1 MIWAV
6 YYRDPEPM
14 VKIESNKENNFH
26 RILIRPNQS
35 ISWKSSLV
43 FIFVIAFT
51 CLSIGL
57 GFAFVGATLILP
69 FAGLE
74 VIFVGV
80 CVYLV
85 VNKTSQQEVI
95 TLSKEKL
102 KIEKGAYKINQ
113 VWEYIRLWSYISVE
127 RPKHP
132 WYPAHIVVTSKGERV
147 PLGDFLNE
155 QEKEELVSGLE
166 NIIQDLR

>member
-1 MIWAV
+1 
-6 YYRDPEPM
+6 M
-14 VKIESNKENNFH
+14 VKIESNKEKDFH
-26 RILIRPNQS
+26 RILLRPNQS
-35 ISWKSSLV
+35 ISWKSSIV
-43 FIFVIAFT
+43 FILVIAFT
-51 CLSIGL
+51 CLTIGF
-57 GFAFVGATLILP
+57 GFAYVGATLILP

-74 VIFVGV
+74 VLFVGI

-85 VNKTSQQEVI
+85 LNKTSQQEVI
-95 TLSKEKL
+95 TLSKDKL
-102 KIEKGAYKINQ
+102 IIEKGAYKLKK
-113 VWEYIRLWSYISVE
+113 VWEYFRLCSYISVE

-155 QEKEELVSGLE
+155 QEKERLVSNLE

>member
-1 MIWAV
+1 
-6 YYRDPEPM
+6 M
-14 VKIESNKENNFH
+14 VKIESNKEKDVH

-35 ISWKSSLV
+35 ISWKSSMV
-43 FIFVIAFT
+43 FILVIAFT
-51 CLSIGL
+51 CLTIGF
-57 GFAFVGATLILP
+57 GFAYVGATLILP

-74 VIFVGV
+74 VLFVGI

-85 VNKTSQQEVI
+85 LNKTSQQEVI
-95 TLSKEKL
+95 TLSKDKL
-102 KIEKGAYKINQ
+102 IIEKGAYKLKK
-113 VWEYIRLWSYISVE
+113 VWEYFRLWSYISVE

-155 QEKEELVSGLE
+155 QEKEELVSNLE
-166 NIIQDLR
+166 NIIQDLK